1 MTAAQ
6 RLILGQVR
14 RTLCASG
21 VILSLALGTGAEAQA
36 HLCDAAASLAARETG
51 VPLDVL
57 RTLTRVETGRSRAG
71 LLEPWP
77 WTLNMGGDGSWHDS
91 ATLALTAAQRAIAE
105 GRRNVDLGCFQINYH
120 WHGAAFS
127 GLAAML
133 DPVSNARYA
142 AAFLLDLHA
151 ELGNWTA
158 AAGAFHSR
166 NPEHATRYLARYRGI
181 SAALSDPDRDQ
192 GVDPAPPWIARVG
205 PGRPLP
211 LSMLPRPALGAAGQ
225 AGLITAARPVRT
237 TPARPLWEMP

>member
-1 MTAAQ
+1 MIGSV
-6 RLILGQVR
+6 RLHLGLIR

-21 VILSLALGTGAEAQA
+21 IFLALVLGPGAQAQA
-36 HLCDAAASLAARETG
+36 HLCDAAASLAARDSG
-51 VPLDVL
+51 VPLGVL

-77 WTLNMGGDGSWHDS
+77 WTLNMGGDGSWHES

-142 AAFLLDLHA
+142 ADFLLDLHA
-151 ELGNWTA
+151 ELGDWTA

-166 NPEHATRYLARYRGI
+166 NPDHATRYLARYREI
-181 SAALSDPDRDQ
+181 SAALRDHDP
-192 GVDPAPPWIARVG
+192 GHGLDPAPPRIARAA
-205 PGRPLP
+205 PGRPAP
-211 LSMLPRPALGAAGQ
+211 LSMLPRPPLGAAGQ
-225 AGLITAARPVRT
+225 AGLMTAARPVRT